1 MNKVVVPSNR
11 IRNRVLSLGAA
22 VLSMLPGG
30 RRSSTPRNILVL
42 RLGNLGDMIVAMPAF
57 RALRRRFPDARI
69 TLLTS
74 PTRRGMPGAVE
85 LLEND
90 PLFDEII
97 VYYIDESSRMRFL
110 HGLSRRIAGGGIDL
124 AVAVPNHLTRFSHL
138 AKYELLLAWSGVR
151 RFAGFQMVEPADY
164 ELRQVDRLL
173 KLLSPLGINR
183 AAIPFPWLTP
193 AQEDENSAERL
204 LASTEGRVRI
214 AMHCGA
220 KRPANRWAPE
230 SFIEVGRCLIAE
242 DNACIVLTGSPDERE
257 MTARIAA
264 ELGEH
269 VINLAGQTPIGI
281 LEAVLRRCAV
291 ALSNDTGVMHVA
303 YAMGTPTVAI
313 FSARFHPNIW
323 YPYGDRQIVL
333 RKRIECEL
341 CDKDICP
348 MYGYPKCLE
357 LISPDEVLQAVRS
370 FLRP

>member
-1 MNKVVVPSNR
+1 MVVPSNR
-11 IRNRVLSLGAA
+11 IRNRLLSLGAML
-22 VLSMLPGG
+22 LSMLPGG

-57 RALRRRFPDARI
+57 RALRRRFPDARF

-74 PTRRGMPGAVE
+74 PTRRGMPGAAE
-85 LLEND
+85 LLEHD

-97 VYYIDESSRMRFL
+97 VYYIDESSRLRFL
-110 HGLSRRIAGGGIDL
+110 HGLSRRIAGIKIDM

-151 RFAGFQMVEPADY
+151 RFAGFQMVEPAEY

-173 KLLSPLGINR
+173 NLLSPLGIDR
-183 AAIPFPWLTP
+183 AAAIPFPWLTP
-193 AQEDENSAERL
+193 GPEDDRSAELL
-204 LASTEGRVRI
+204 LAPGQGRAFV

-230 SFIEVGRCLIAE
+230 SFIEVGRRLIAE
-242 DNACIVLTGSPDERE
+242 DNACIVLTGSSDERE
-257 MTARIAA
+257 MTARVAA
-264 ELGEH
+264 KLGEH
-269 VINLAGQTPIGI
+269 AINLGGQTPIGI
-281 LEAVLRRCAV
+281 LEAVLRRCRV

-341 CDKDICP
+341 CNKDICP
-348 MYGYPKCLE
+348 KYAYPKCLE
-357 LISPDEVLQAVRS
+357 LISPDEVLEAVRR
-370 FLRP
+370 FLRK